1 MSKAATQFKAPFYG
15 KDEEVNI
22 ILKKGDTVD
31 LGMDEYFYNDIGS
44 LKVSCTKGK
53 LPDGL
58 AIDKKRSEIKGIP
71 TATGTTAVTLQGVD
85 EMGRK
90 ATIKV
95 NFCIYDETTIASG
108 NQSDE
113 IAWTHSKAEAAAAQV
128 AANATRLDV
137 DKRDDIADYYVKCYS
152 IAPQGGSGNYTFTL
166 DTPDNADVRLST
178 DKIAKKGVFM
188 SFQAPEEIPGISCL
202 NFLKVAK
209 NKIDEKPVK
218 IFEFKDSVKNYAKE
232 LNMNANLID
241 RNLNVGFSGGEKKK
255 NEILQMLVLNPKLAI
270 LDETD
275 SGLDVD
281 AIKAVSKGIEM
292 YKSNK
297 NSILIITHNMSIL
310 ESLDVDFVH
319 VLVDGKIVKT
329 GNFELAKDILENG
342 FSKYKEAGM

>member
-1 MSKAATQFKAPFYG
+1 MISLLEI
-15 KDEEVNI
+15 KDLYAVAGEKE
-22 ILKKGDTVD
+22 ILKGLNLSIGKGEIHVIMGPNGAGKSTLANVI
-31 LGMDEYFYNDIGS
+31 LNNPEYKKTSGKIELDGEDI
-44 LKVSCTKGK
+44 T
-53 LPDGL
+53 
-58 AIDKKRSEIKGIP
+58 
-71 TATGTTAVTLQGVD
+71 
-85 EMGRK
+85 
-90 ATIKV
+90 
-95 NFCIYDETTIASG
+95 N
-108 NQSDE
+108 
-113 IAWTHSKAEAAAAQV
+113 
-128 AANATRLDV
+128 
-137 DKRDDIADYYVKCYS
+137 
-152 IAPQGGSGNYTFTL
+152 
-166 DTPDNADVRLST
+166 LST

-329 GNFELAKDILENG
+329 GDFELAKDILENG